1 MAVEW
6 AGTASGQKNNFGNKH
21 IVHVEEVPT
30 DWESVKVVAG
40 LLWRL
45 RNNKAPHLIAGAMKK
60 QTFGAIKPSASTI
73 IITTEAAQTA
83 MESWIDANVP
93 ASRKHVLL
101 PVTEGIVATY
111 DAGAGGTTILMP
123 DAGSSLVVD
132 VDITVTVV
140 GGVRCV
146 YHLNGARVA

>member
-6 AGTASGQKNNFGNKH
+6 VGTASGQKNNFGSKH

-40 LLWRL
+40 LVWRL

-60 QTFGAIKPSASTI
+60 QTFGTIKPSASTI

-83 MESWIDANVP
+83 MEAWVDANVGGT
-93 ASRKHVLL
+93 RKNVLL
-101 PVTEGIVATY
+101 PVSEGIVATY
-111 DAGAGGTTILMP
+111 DSVAGATTILMP
-123 DAGSSLVVD
+123 DPGSSLVVD
-132 VDITVTVV
+132 VDVTVT
-140 GGVRCV
+140 GGVRSV
-146 YHLNGARVA
+146 YHLNGARIT